1 MAVMK
6 INFLLMMLL
15 LGIHF
20 PSFIIAQNF
29 ESDSFPEISI
39 SMKENVV
46 TVSVNLNKKFTWEGV
61 RGESLKK
68 FPQPWVG
75 LSDLPHEIW
84 FEKGGNMT
92 WRQTDMMFIGNYKI
106 LINSFGREIEASVL
120 GYLNELTGK
129 LDSETNLL
137 RFDSLDYALFYKLP
151 NLIIE
156 RSSDMLKWSE
166 VKLNKPLPK
175 EYQWPLSVSM
185 HFDIEFESDVFFRVK
200 VIND

>member
-1 MAVMK
+1 MK
-6 INFLLMMLL
+6 IKKLLIILV
-15 LGIHF
+15 LGVHF
-20 PSFIIAQNF
+20 PALIIAQNF
-29 ESDSFPEISI
+29 KSDFFPEISI
-39 SMKENVV
+39 SMEENGVI
-46 TVSVNLNKKFTWEGV
+46 VSVNLNKRFTWEGV
-61 RGESLKK
+61 RCESLKK
-68 FPQPWVG
+68 FPQPWIG

-106 LINSFGREIEASVL
+106 LIDSLGREIEASVL

-166 VKLNKPLPK
+166 VKLTKPLPK

-185 HFDIEFESDVFFRVK
+185 HFDMEFESDAFFRVK

>member
-1 MAVMK
+1 MK

-61 RGESLKK
+61 RCESLKK

-166 VKLNKPLPK
+166 VKLTKPLPK
-175 EYQWPLSVSM
+175 EYQWP
-185 HFDIEFESDVFFRVK
+185 ESIKISLGSISNADKFFRAK
-200 VIND
+200 INK

>member
-1 MAVMK
+1 MK
-6 INFLLMMLL
+6 IKKLLMMLV

-20 PSFIIAQNF
+20 PALIIAQNF
-29 ESDSFPEISI
+29 ETDSFPEISI
-39 SMKENVV
+39 SMKENLV

-61 RGESLKK
+61 RCESLKK

-106 LINSFGREIEASVL
+106 LINSFGHEIEASVL

-166 VKLNKPLPK
+166 VKLTKPLPK

-185 HFDIEFESDVFFRVK
+185 HFDMEFESDAFFRVK